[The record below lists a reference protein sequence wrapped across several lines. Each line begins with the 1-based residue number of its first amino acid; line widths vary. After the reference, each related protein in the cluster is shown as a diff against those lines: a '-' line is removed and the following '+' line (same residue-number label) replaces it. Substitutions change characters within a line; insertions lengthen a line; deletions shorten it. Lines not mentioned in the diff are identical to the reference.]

1 MSFLD
6 RIRECQIFDPARYV
20 PFTVGDTVVGRIE
33 RRFVEQLGPYPD
45 VLTVSDDAVS
55 VNDMLSTYDTRTA
68 AFDVVVRDLNDRG
81 LVSGWRDE
89 PYPVGVTYSEPA
101 YFEMERAAVALF
113 GVRGYGIHI
122 NGYVENA
129 DGLHLWVARRSLTK
143 QTAPGKL
150 DQIVAGGQPAGMTLA
165 DNMIK
170 ECAEEANIPAT
181 FAGKARPVGTVTY
194 TTERPEGL
202 RHDMLFNFDLAL
214 PEGFQPENM
223 DGEVESFELWPIE
236 RVAQVIEETD
246 RFKFNAALVNIDFLV
261 RRGLIDADHRDYSEI
276 VDGLHGGT
284 SVNQADTWSGCVKT
298 PQSV

>member
-6 RIRECQIFDPARYV
+6 RIRECQVFDPARYV
-20 PFTVGDTVVGRIE
+20 PFAIGETVIGRIE
-33 RRFVEQLGPYPD
+33 CGFLAHLRPYPG
-45 VLTVSDDAVS
+45 VLTVSDNGVW
-55 VNDMLSTYDTRTA
+55 VNDALGTYDKITG
-68 AFDVVVRDLNDRG
+68 AFAEVLGDLKDRG

-89 PYPVGVTYSEPA
+89 PYPVGVAYSEPA
-101 YFEMERAAVALF
+101 YFEMERAAVPLF
-113 GVRGYGIHI
+113 GVRGYGVHI
-122 NGYVENA
+122 NGYVETA

-143 QTAPGKL
+143 ETAPGKL

-165 DNMIK
+165 SNVVK
-170 ECAEEANIPAT
+170 ECAEEANIPEIIA
-181 FAGKARPVGTVTY
+181 AKARPVGTVAY

-202 RHDMLFNFDLAL
+202 RHDVLFNFDVAL
-214 PEGFQPENM
+214 PDSFRPENT

-276 VDGLHGGT
+276 VDGLHGRT
-284 SVNQADTWSGCVKT
+284 SVDRAA
-298 PQSV
+298 P